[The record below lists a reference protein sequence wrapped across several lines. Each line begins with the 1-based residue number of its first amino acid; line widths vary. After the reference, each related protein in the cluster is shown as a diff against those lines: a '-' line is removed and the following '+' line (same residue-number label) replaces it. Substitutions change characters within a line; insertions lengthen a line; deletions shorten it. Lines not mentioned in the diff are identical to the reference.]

1 MMVNVVNN
9 VIEINTSMQELIS
22 TKFSNVVI
30 TKRVA
35 IRRGGGGGGGG

>member
-9 VIEINTSMQELIS
+9 VIEINTSMQELKS
-22 TKFSNVVI
+22 TKCSNVVI

-35 IRRGGGGGGGG
+35 IRRGGGG

>member
-9 VIEINTSMQELIS
+9 VIEINTSMQELKS

-35 IRRGGGGGGGG
+35 IRRDGGVKNH

>member
-22 TKFSNVVI
+22 TKLTNVVI

-35 IRRGGGGGGGG
+35 IRRGGGGGGG